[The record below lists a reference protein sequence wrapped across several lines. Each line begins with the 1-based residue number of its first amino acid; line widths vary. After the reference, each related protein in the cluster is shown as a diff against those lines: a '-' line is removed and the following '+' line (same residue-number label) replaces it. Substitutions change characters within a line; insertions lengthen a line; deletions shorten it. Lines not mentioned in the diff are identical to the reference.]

1 MATPKKFSASKKFTA
16 AGSKSGSVKAAAR
29 SAKQKS
35 ASHAFHQSGGQ
46 ASQSG
51 GTGSTD
57 TIPD

>member
-1 MATPKKFSASKKFTA
+1 MATPKKFSASQKFTA
-16 AGSKSGSVKAAAR
+16 ARAKSTKPR
-29 SAKQKS
+29 SAKQK
-35 ASHAFHQSGGQ
+35 AAAKAHYASGGK